1 MSKNNLIIAISA
13 FLILVLSVGS
23 FLVFNSQNSPKNSAN
38 FSDSQKPSN
47 SQAQLTKDNETN
59 DIKINQTGTINPR
72 FQSSETKEKYGV
84 DFDPCKMLTPEIT
97 EKYADL
103 LKFGSPK
110 LLDTLKN
117 GEVGCYSQ
125 NAQGSKNFLIS
136 ITDNNNKFYSLTK
149 EKLGAKKM
157 IEEFKS
163 VLSKSDSSA
172 IFFKDN
178 TFLMKTSDNSTEKGR
193 VSVFLINNY
202 RIEIIVNSKE
212 EVEKINFENFVK
224 EFYES
229 IKF

>member
-1 MSKNNLIIAISA
+1 
-13 FLILVLSVGS
+13 
-23 FLVFNSQNSPKNSAN
+23 
-38 FSDSQKPSN
+38 
-47 SQAQLTKDNETN
+47 
-59 DIKINQTGTINPR
+59 
-72 FQSSETKEKYGV
+72 
-84 DFDPCKMLTPEIT
+84 MLTPEIT
-97 EKYADL
+97 EKYTDL

-117 GEVGCYSQ
+117 GEVGCYLQ
-125 NAQGSKNFLIS
+125 NAQGSKIFLIS

-157 IEEFKS
+157 IEEFKF

-172 IFFKDN
+172 MVFKDN
-178 TFLMKTSDNSTEKGR
+178 TFLMKTSDNSTGKGR